1 MFWSLMDEFWGVS
14 NTLSITGYL
23 HYLNS
28 MKEAG
33 PMNGRKVFL
42 KRLNICNDSGNQ
54 PGLLVIS
61 SLCGILCKSYFM
73 FILNTVGSFP
83 ARLKLRERVLE
94 G

>member
-1 MFWSLMDEFWGVS
+1 MDEFWGAS

-23 HYLNS
+23 HYLNT

-42 KRLNICNDSGNQ
+42 KPQNICNDSGNP

-61 SLCGILCKSYFM
+61 SLCGILCKLYFI
-73 FILNTVGSFP
+73 FTLNTVGSFP
-83 ARLKLRERVLE
+83 ARLKSRERVLE